1 MKIMFFN
8 KSKKNKDKD
17 VEKCPNC
24 KSGLEEEFSFCPYC
38 GLSLVDKDQEM
49 KKYGLLGK
57 NEFEDRTS
65 ANTMTAQEGLGFSDK
80 MFSAIFN
87 SLMKNMEKQM
97 KQAGSQGM
105 PDLSN
110 AQIKP
115 VPGGFSIKI
124 SNVSNLNQKLPN
136 SPKTIA
142 QKPQRQTARKVSQE
156 QLTKISSMPRISA
169 KSNVKRLGNKI
180 VYELGTEGVK
190 SPDDIFISKLEKGY
204 EIKAIGDKHVYVNT
218 IPLDLPVRTFK
229 LDKDKITFEF
239 KTGY

>member
-1 MKIMFFN
+1 MFFN
-8 KSKKNKDKD
+8 KSKKNKDK
-17 VEKCPNC
+17 EKCPDC
-24 KSGLEEEFSFCPYC
+24 KSGLEKEFSFCPYC
-38 GLSLVDKDQEM
+38 GLSLVDKEQEM

-65 ANTMTAQEGLGFSDK
+65 ANTMLAQEGFGFSDK
-80 MFSAIFN
+80 IFSTIFN

-97 KQAGSQGM
+97 RQAGSSGI

-110 AQIKP
+110 AEVRP

-124 SNVSNLNQKLPN
+124 SNVSPGMGGKIPN
-136 SPKTIA
+136 SQKIQA
-142 QKPQRQTARKVSQE
+142 QKPQRQTARKVSSE
-156 QLTKISSMPRISA
+156 QLNKISSMPRISA

-180 VYELGTEGVK
+180 VYELGIEGVK
-190 SPDDIFISKLEKGY
+190 SPDDIFVSKLEKGY

-218 IPLDLPVRTFK
+218 IPLDLPVKTFK